1 MNLLNLTKEP
11 FFYGLIGMSI
21 AILITYLDS
30 RIFKDEKN
38 KITYCKIGVLTFLV
52 VVIILYSINYFSL
65 NISNTITAGCTNL
78 NSDLLT
84 GTPDF

>member
-1 MNLLNLTKEP
+1 MNLLNFTKEP

-21 AILITYLDS
+21 AILITYLDA

-38 KITYCKIGVLTFLV
+38 KITYCKIGFLTFTV
-52 VVIILYSINYFSL
+52 VVLILYSINYFSF
-65 NISNTITAGCTNL
+65 NISNTITAGCSNL
-78 NSDLLT
+78 NSDLQT

>member
-11 FFYGLIGMSI
+11 FFYGIIGTII

-30 RIFKDEKN
+30 RIFKDQKN
-38 KITYCKIGVLTFLV
+38 KITYCKIGFLTFII

-65 NISNTITAGCTNL
+65 NISNTITAGCSNL
-78 NSDLLT
+78 NSDLQT

>member
-1 MNLLNLTKEP
+1 MNLLNFTKEP
-11 FFYGLIGMSI
+11 FFYGLIGMSL

-38 KITYCKIGVLTFLV
+38 KITYCKIGFLTFTV
-52 VVIILYSINYFSL
+52 VVVILYSINYFSF
-65 NISNTITAGCTNL
+65 NISNSISAGCSNL
-78 NSDLLT
+78 NSDLQT